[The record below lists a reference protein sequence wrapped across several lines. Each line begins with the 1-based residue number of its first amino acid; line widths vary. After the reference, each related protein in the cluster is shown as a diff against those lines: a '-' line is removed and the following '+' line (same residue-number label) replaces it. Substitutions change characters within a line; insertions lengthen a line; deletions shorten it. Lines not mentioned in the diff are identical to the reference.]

1 MNRSTLKI
9 DYIET
14 VKEKLDPADSELA
27 DMAFQAAQN
36 AYSPYSGFRVGAAV
50 RLDNGMILQGNNQEN
65 ASFPAGIC
73 AERAVVFYAHANFPQ
88 AKIRAIAVT
97 ASPCGVCR
105 QVLLESEK
113 RAGASVRLILA
124 NGDKFLLFKSVKDL
138 LPFGFDSL

>member
-9 DYIET
+9 DYSET
-14 VKEKLDPADSELA
+14 VKESLDREDSELVEQ
-27 DMAFQAAQN
+27 AFAAAQN
-36 AYSPYSGFRVGAAV
+36 AYSPYSNFRVGAAI

-73 AERAVVFYAHANFPQ
+73 AERTAIFYAHANFPES
-88 AKIRAIAVT
+88 KIRAIAVT

-113 RAGASVRLILA
+113 RAGAPIRMILA
-124 NGDKFLLFKSVKDL
+124 NGNKIFIFNSVKDL
-138 LPFGFDSL
+138 LPFGFDSF